1 MDRDLQIFLFGFGCG
16 TDVAY
21 ERMRGLYDNEI
32 NKHMN
37 AIDWESEKMFDT
49 YNKVKIAF
57 PEVFNKD

>member
-1 MDRDLQIFLFGFGCG
+1 
-16 TDVAY
+16 VAY
-21 ERMRGLYDNEI
+21 ERMRGLHDNEI

-57 PEVFNKD
+57 PEVFNKN